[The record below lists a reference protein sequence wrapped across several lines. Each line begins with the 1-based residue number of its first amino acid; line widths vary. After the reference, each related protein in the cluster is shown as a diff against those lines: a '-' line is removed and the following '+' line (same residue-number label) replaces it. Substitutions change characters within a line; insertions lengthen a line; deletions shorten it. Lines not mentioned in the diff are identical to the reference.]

1 MEHEDHYCPVAKT
14 GNDLLAQLLSL
25 AHTHPDL
32 MRQPIQVHRPIEAV
46 HDVPDAPDWT
56 PVQLRI
62 AYGLN
67 QLVIE

>member
-25 AHTHPDL
+25 AHTHPGL
-32 MRQPIQVHRPIEAV
+32 MRQPIQVHRPTG
-46 HDVPDAPDWT
+46 DPDAPDWT

-62 AYGLN
+62 AYGHDE
-67 QLVIE
+67 LVIE